1 MKKLF
6 LLTMFFALTLSA
18 CGAVKVTAPNNPD
31 AQASQPTVENRDVK
45 ATIPDNP
52 DAKASQAIVEK
63 WIAAYQTSDADALLS
78 IWSEE
83 IAWTACAASP
93 CASYHLGELKYY
105 VPRDF
110 KNPKF
115 KVETQ
120 SYLITTS
127 GDFAI
132 VQTLYTDPRVG
143 VLTPTPAVAIL
154 EFEDGKIVNEKWY
167 W

>member
-1 MKKLF
+1 MKKLSLWT
-6 LLTMFFALTLSA
+6 LLFALMLSA
-18 CGAVKVTAPNNPD
+18 CAGIDVT
-31 AQASQPTVENRDVK
+31 PTDSLDEPVTQLAVENKEID
-45 ATIPDNP
+45 ATVPDRP
-52 DAKASQAIVEK
+52 AAKDSQAILEK

-78 IWSEE
+78 LWSEE

-93 CASYHLGELKYY
+93 CASYALAELKYY

-110 KNPKF
+110 KNPEF
-115 KVETQ
+115 SVQIQ
-120 SYLITTS
+120 SYLVTSS

-132 VQTLYTDPRVG
+132 VRALYVDPLVG
-143 VLTPTPAVAIL
+143 LQTPTPAVAIL

>member
-1 MKKLF
+1 MKKMSLF
-6 LLTMFFALTLSA
+6 IMLFALMLSA
-18 CGAVKVTAPNNPD
+18 CAGVKATAPNTPE
-31 AQASQPTVENRDVK
+31 AQVSQPTMENKEVE
-45 ATIPDNP
+45 ATVPDTP
-52 DAKASQAIVEK
+52 DAKAAQAVVEK

-78 IWSEE
+78 IWSDD
-83 IAWTACAASP
+83 IAWTACADSP

-115 KVETQ
+115 KVEVQ

-143 VLTPTPAVAIL
+143 LQTPTPAVAIL
-154 EFEDGKIVNEKWY
+154 EFEDGKILNEKWY